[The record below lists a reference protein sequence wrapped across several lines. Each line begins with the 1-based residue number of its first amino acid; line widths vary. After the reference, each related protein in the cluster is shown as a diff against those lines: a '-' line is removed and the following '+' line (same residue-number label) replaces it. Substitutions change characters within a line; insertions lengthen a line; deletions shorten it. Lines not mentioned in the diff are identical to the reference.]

1 MGAQNWNLEL
11 AASDNNEKQL
21 NSFPTGQKEVISLQ
35 CCQIEIPPVEYIDA
49 K

>member
-21 NSFPTGQKEVISLQ
+21 NSFHGTERGDFITELSDRNT
-35 CCQIEIPPVEYIDA
+35 PVEYIDE